1 MKHIIAILFFGF
13 ISIILFSQDI
23 IIKKN
28 GDEIKSKIIE
38 ITTETIKY
46 KEFDFQEG
54 PIRNITISEVFM
66 IIYEN
71 GKREVFAKKED
82 NKWQAPISAKG
93 FHPPSEGK
101 AVIYFVRVTGYGA
114 LISFEY
120 FHQDKYIGI
129 FKGKNYMRYE
139 CDPGEQLLWA
149 SSENKEFITANL
161 EAGKTYIVMVD
172 VLMGAWKARVGLR
185 PISVKDEQDFVKAKR
200 LINKKKPAITS
211 DEIID
216 EMNIRLKDFIAKKL
230 RTYEDVWKLEKNFN
244 HISSDMAIPEEAMK

>member
-1 MKHIIAILFFGF
+1 MKQIVLILLIGLT
-13 ISIILFSQDI
+13 SNLLFSQDI

-28 GDEIKSKIIE
+28 GSEIKTKIIE
-38 ITTETIKY
+38 ITIETIKY

-54 PIRNITISEVFM
+54 PIRNINISDVFM
-66 IIYEN
+66 VIYEN
-71 GKREVFAKKED
+71 GNREVFAKKED
-82 NKWQAPISAKG
+82 NKWQVPISAKG

-101 AVIYFVRVTGYGA
+101 AVIYFVRVTPYGA

-120 FHQDKYIGI
+120 FHQDRYIGI

-149 SSENKEFITANL
+149 SSENKEFITTNL

-200 LINKKKPAITS
+200 LINKKEPAVTS
-211 DEIID
+211 EEKIE

-230 RTYEDVWKLEKNFN
+230 QMYEEVWKLEKDFN
-244 HISSDMAIPEEAMK
+244 HISSDMAIPAEAMK